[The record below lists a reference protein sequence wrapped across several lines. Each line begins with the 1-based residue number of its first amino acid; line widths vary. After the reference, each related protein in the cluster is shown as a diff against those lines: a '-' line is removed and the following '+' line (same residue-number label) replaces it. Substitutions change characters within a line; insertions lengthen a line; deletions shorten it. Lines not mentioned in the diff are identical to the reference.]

1 MVGFVLLTYSRLI
14 FPMIPLRKI
23 FHQIPGLSA
32 LYPPPAAYA
41 HLRKCLA
48 TSGQE
53 DALRALLKTYP
64 DAVRWEKPGD
74 LQPLAYAL
82 WRKQTGS
89 AAELIAADK
98 TILADLN
105 KDDHTPLMQAA
116 VRGYPDTV
124 SFLLQHGAEA
134 DAVNAAGSTALH
146 LSAGHQ
152 LYWETIEPLLDAG
165 ADVKKPNAQGLNAL
179 QIAAGLSPRSFSKIL
194 EYDNDLSQR
203 TKDGKTL
210 AMLAAENGNRAT
222 LNQLLQAGAD
232 TQQKCN
238 AGLTVM
244 IYALKELQMEC
255 VILLLEHGMTVD
267 PNHPRLKDMVERNN
281 GHDPFTP
288 VIEQQKEKRT
298 EAEKIEKARIL
309 DGNINSLRNGTHAPI
324 TLRRVTFKKPPF
336 KQGLR

>member
-14 FPMIPLRKI
+14 FPMTRLRKI

-41 HLRKCLA
+41 TLRKCLEKPK
-48 TSGQE
+48 QE
-53 DALRALLKTYP
+53 ETLRALLKKYP

-74 LQPLAYAL
+74 IQPLGYAL
-82 WRKQTGS
+82 WCKQTDS

-105 KDDHTPLMQAA
+105 EDGHTPLMHAA
-116 VRGYPDTV
+116 VCGYPDKVT
-124 SFLLQHGAEA
+124 FLLQHGAEV
-134 DAVNAAGSTALH
+134 DAVNTEGNTALH
-146 LSAGHQ
+146 LCAGHQ
-152 LYWETIEPLLDAG
+152 LYSEVVDPLVNGG
-165 ADVKKPNAQGLNAL
+165 ADVKKTNAQGLNAL
-179 QIAAGLSPRSFSKIL
+179 QIAAGLSKRSFAEIYK
-194 EYDNDLSQR
+194 YDNDLTQR
-203 TKDGKTL
+203 TPDGKTL

-222 LNQLLQAGAD
+222 LNQLLEAGAD

-238 AGLTVM
+238 AGLNVM

-255 VILLLEHGMTVD
+255 VILLLEYGMTVEPD
-267 PNHPRLKDMVERNN
+267 HPRLKDMIERNG

-288 VIEQQKEKRT
+288 VMEQQKEKRQH
-298 EAEKIEKARIL
+298 AEKVEKARIVE
-309 DGNINSLRNGTHAPI
+309 GNIESLRSGTHAPI

-336 KQGLR
+336 KQGAP

>member
-1 MVGFVLLTYSRLI
+1 MTYSRLT
-14 FPMIPLRKI
+14 FFMTRLRKI

-41 HLRKCLA
+41 RLRKCLD
-48 TSGQE
+48 TPGQE
-53 DALRALLKTYP
+53 DTLRALLKTYP

-74 LQPLAYAL
+74 MQPLDYAL

-105 KDDHTPLMQAA
+105 KDGHTPLMHAT
-116 VRGYPDTV
+116 VRGYPDTIT
-124 SFLLQHGAEA
+124 FLLQHGAEV

-152 LYWETIEPLLDAG
+152 LYWETIEPLVNGG

-179 QIAAGLSPRSFSKIL
+179 QIAAS
-194 EYDNDLSQR
+194 LSQR
-203 TKDGKTL
+203 GFSKTLKYDSDLTQRTADGKTL

-238 AGLTVM
+238 AGLNVM
-244 IYALKELQMEC
+244 IYALKALQMDC
-255 VILLLEHGMTVD
+255 VILLLEHGMTVE
-267 PNHPRLKDMVERNN
+267 PNHPRLKDMIERND

-288 VIEQQKEKRT
+288 VIEQQKEKRKQ
-298 EAEKIEKARIL
+298 AEKAEKARIL

-336 KQGLR
+336 KQGMR